1 MKKKRR
7 LKKTVL
13 IIIVVLAIAGISLS
27 LFYFFKVKKEEEA
40 KRQLKEER
48 EKLVEKINKHFAEV
62 AKIDKD
68 TALYEKKDN
77 EYLKIGE
84 ITKDE
89 IVNLEKENITYKTKY
104 FLIKDLNLYISY
116 EDVSKSENN
125 KVVDLRYKNYLPY
138 NLNINSKDEVHLY
151 RDGKL
156 VYKINKKIETPI
168 IRRED
173 NGYYI
178 EYLGEL
184 LYIPKEDVLE
194 VVDAN
199 NTDKEEASSV
209 PVTCYHFI
217 YLEGDTSC
225 NESICHH
232 ENQIKEEFQ
241 YLKDNNY
248 FTLTTTELRLF
259 IEDKIRLPKNSIL
272 ITIDDGARAENF
284 IPLLESYKINATL
297 FLISSWYPT
306 EKFASSYMEIA
317 SHTHNLHTPGV
328 CPGGQGSPLKCADKN
343 ELLNDLR
350 QSRETLNGTE
360 ALCFPFYEFN
370 DYAIDVVR
378 EAGFKM
384 AFIGGM
390 RKATKGIDLYKI
402 PRLSIHSDTSLN
414 TYISYVS

>member
-7 LKKTVL
+7 LKKKVL
-13 IIIVVLAIAGISLS
+13 IIFVFVIMITSLS
-27 LFYFFKVKKEEEA
+27 LFCFFRLQKVKKLELQE
-40 KRQLKEER
+40 KR
-48 EKLVEKINKHFAEV
+48 EKLEIEIKEHFSENVKVNKQAS
-62 AKIDKD
+62 
-68 TALYEKKDN
+68 LYEKKDN
-77 EYLKIGE
+77 SFIKVGE
-84 ITKDE
+84 ISKDE
-89 IVNLEKENITYKTKY
+89 IVSLEEQDINYKTKY
-104 FLIKDLNLYISY
+104 FFIKDLGVYISY
-116 EDVSKSENN
+116 KDVDKTDQKKE
-125 KVVDLRYKNYLPY
+125 VDLRYKNYLPY
-138 NLNINSKDEVHLY
+138 NSNIISKDSVNLY
-151 RDGKL
+151 RNEKL
-156 VYKINKKIETPI
+156 VYKLDRKLDEEI
-168 IRRED
+168 IRKED

-178 EYLGEL
+178 DYFGEL
-184 LYIPKEDVLE
+184 LFVPKEDVLE
-194 VVDAN
+194 IKESA

-217 YLEGDTSC
+217 YLDGDTSC

-284 IPLLESYKINATL
+284 VPLLESYKINATL

-328 CPGGQGSPLKCADKN
+328 CPGGQGSPLKCAPKD
-343 ELLNDLR
+343 ELLNDLK
-350 QSRETLNGTE
+350 QSRETLGGTE

-370 DYAIDVVR
+370 DYAIDVVK

-402 PRLSIHSDTSLN
+402 PRLSIHSDTTLN
-414 TYISYVS
+414 TYINYVS